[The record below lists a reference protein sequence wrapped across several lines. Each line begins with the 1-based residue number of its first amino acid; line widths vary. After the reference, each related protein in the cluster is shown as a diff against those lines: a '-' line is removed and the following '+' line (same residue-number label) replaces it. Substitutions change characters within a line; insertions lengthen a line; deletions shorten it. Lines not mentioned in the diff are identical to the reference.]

1 MPTNI
6 DMREINSRIRAI
18 KSAAEELKKMSGS
31 FPAVEKN
38 TSRILAS
45 VKMLEINVSD
55 LLELE
60 R

>member
-1 MPTNI
+1 MSKKT
-6 DMREINSRIRAI
+6 DMREIDSRIRTI

-45 VKMLEINVSD
+45 VKMLEINISD

>member
-1 MPTNI
+1 MSKKI
-6 DMREINSRIRAI
+6 DLRELDSRIRTI

-31 FPAVEKN
+31 FPAVERN
-38 TSRILAS
+38 TSRMLAS

>member
-1 MPTNI
+1 MPDKMNI
-6 DMREINSRIRAI
+6 KDMDARIKTI

-45 VKMLEINVSD
+45 VKMLEINISD
-55 LLELE
+55 YLDMAD
-60 R
+60 

>member
-1 MPTNI
+1 MSKKI
-6 DMREINSRIRAI
+6 DMREIDSRIRTI

-45 VKMLEINVSD
+45 VKMLEINISD